1 MFAHVAALADHLQN
15 RLLEAG
21 FSLFSPLDPARRGP
35 QVAVHV
41 ERPEACAAFLASRGV
56 VVSPRGEV
64 VRLSLHYYN
73 NDEDLDRAVTGL
85 LLYREQAGGRA

>member
-1 MFAHVAALADHLQN
+1 M
-15 RLLEAG
+15 
-21 FSLFSPLDPARRGP
+21 
-35 QVAVHV
+35 

-56 VVSPRGEV
+56 VISPRGEV